1 VGLKHNK
8 ALEKESVYTRS
19 LKMPTKSVK
28 NTKSPSTSPQD
39 FLDRLQR
46 HPDLQAEFETILD
59 IADNSDGDVVKADEV
74 EERVAQELQLLG
86 QRVIQSWATRK
97 HQKLEAESDARSDLT
112 RKEKKESTGTPA
124 TAKSK

>member
-1 VGLKHNK
+1 
-8 ALEKESVYTRS
+8 
-19 LKMPTKSVK
+19 MPTKSLK
-28 NTKSPSTSPQD
+28 NAKSPSASPQD

-46 HPDLQAEFETILD
+46 HPDLQAEFEAILD

-74 EERVAQELQLLG
+74 EQRVSQELQRLG

-97 HQKLEAESDARSDLT
+97 HQKMQAESDARSDLT
-112 RKEKKESTGTPA
+112 RKEKKDSTGTLA

>member
-1 VGLKHNK
+1 
-8 ALEKESVYTRS
+8 
-19 LKMPTKSVK
+19 MPIKSIK
-28 NTKSPSTSPQD
+28 NVKSPSTSPED
-39 FLDRLQR
+39 FLLRLQR
-46 HPDLQAEFETILD
+46 HPDLLTEFEAILD

-86 QRVIQSWATRK
+86 QRVIQSWAVRK
-97 HQKLEAESDARSDLT
+97 HQKLEAESNARSDLS